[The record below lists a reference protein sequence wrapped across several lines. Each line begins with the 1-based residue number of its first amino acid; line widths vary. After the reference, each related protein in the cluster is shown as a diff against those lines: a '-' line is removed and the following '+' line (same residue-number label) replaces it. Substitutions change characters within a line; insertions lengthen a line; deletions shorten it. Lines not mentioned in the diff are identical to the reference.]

1 MIKHIVFFK
10 LEDNSDEHKNKIK
23 SMLLGL
29 KSKIEVLRYIEV
41 GLNFDESDRAYD
53 MALITDFDTKED
65 LKTYQIHNDHQEVVS
80 YLVSKQTVSKVVDYE
95 Y

>member
-23 SMLLGL
+23 LMLESL
-29 KSKIEVLRYIEV
+29 KGEINELAYLEV
-41 GLNFDESDRAYD
+41 GLNFNDSERAFD
-53 MALITDFDTKED
+53 LSLITDFKTKED
-65 LKTYQIHNDHQEVVS
+65 LNAYVVHPKHQVVVK
-80 YLVSKQTVSKVVDYE
+80 YLQSTNTVSKVVDYI